1 MKETEWGD
9 CMGQLGTKKQNTQR
23 EISLNSGQFS
33 RYNSNVN
40 HVSLEWTVNF
50 WNFSNQKSLIKIY
63 RLK

>member
-1 MKETEWGD
+1 MMKETEWGD

-40 HVSLEWTVNF
+40 HVSLE
-50 WNFSNQKSLIKIY
+50 
-63 RLK
+63 